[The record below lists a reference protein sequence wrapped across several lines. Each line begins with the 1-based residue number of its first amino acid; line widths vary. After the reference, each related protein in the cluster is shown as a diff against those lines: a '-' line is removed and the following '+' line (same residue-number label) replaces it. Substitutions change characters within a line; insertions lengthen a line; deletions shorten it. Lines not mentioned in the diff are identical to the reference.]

1 MPSHTRKFLF
11 RKTNP
16 ENNPAVSTIGPRAP
30 NLFPVD
36 NVDQYPQLTVF
47 FIFMHRDIEMAYTRR
62 FLSRV
67 SDPAHNPTAR
77 PQAPTLFPIDS
88 IDEYLQLVKIF
99 SSSLLLT
106 FAMTFLVA
114 IMTVVG
120 FGRF

>member
-1 MPSHTRKFLF
+1 
-11 RKTNP
+11 
-16 ENNPAVSTIGPRAP
+16 
-30 NLFPVD
+30 
-36 NVDQYPQLTVF
+36 
-47 FIFMHRDIEMAYTRR
+47 MAYTRR

-114 IMTVVG
+114 ITTVVG
-120 FGRF
+120 FGRFGKEAEALKARRSSDSGNAMPQVAS